1 MSLFGALVRTA
12 VNVATLPVAV
22 AKDAVTLGGT
32 ITDERSAVAEALER
46 LKREAESDEDE

>member
-22 AKDAVTLGGT
+22 AKDVL
-32 ITDERSAVAEALER
+32 AVAQDGYTADETKRQLER
-46 LKREAESDEDE
+46 IKREAETKPHA